1 MKGNEARIV
10 LFLHPVKDV
19 KEGHKVSQEK
29 PTSMLPKFRSI
40 LLILGTVLAL
50 GVLAFVLT
58 RFENN
63 QQRHEEFSST
73 AVHPLES
80 TKTDPFET
88 EKNESEF
95 SRTNITEPI
104 ATTMAAERT
113 ASTTRTTLTSTNHT
127 IATATTTESTSSLT
141 TIVITPTP
149 GL

>member
-19 KEGHKVSQEK
+19 KEGQKVSQEK

-58 RFENN
+58 RSKNN
-63 QQRHEEFSST
+63 QHRHKEFSST
-73 AVHPLES
+73 AVYPLES
-80 TKTDPFET
+80 TTTDLFET
-88 EKNESEF
+88 ETTESEF
-95 SRTNITEPI
+95 SRTVITKPI
-104 ATTMAAERT
+104 GTTIAAERT
-113 ASTTRTTLTSTNHT
+113 ASTTRTTLSSTNYT
-127 IATATTTESTSSLT
+127 TATTTTATTTIESTSSQ
-141 TIVITPTP
+141 TP